1 MNILL
6 VNPPIPYK
14 FRMFEY
20 ADEEGRKAIAR
31 RVLVGPPLALN
42 ELAAVV
48 PEENVIILDQK
59 AELDKNQSYDHIEAI
74 VREMEDFKPQVI
86 SFTCLTAQYNSVM
99 KLLEIVKK
107 INPKILTIVG
117 GIHPSSCPEDFIGSK
132 ADILALGLGKSS
144 FYHVVQEYKAR
155 GELADYSKI
164 PGLGINQG
172 SSFYFT
178 KPLAKISYQEFKRDF
193 LLDNA
198 SPNRTLTDKYDYRIP
213 HLDKKVH
220 YVSTSL
226 GCTHRCNFCY
236 LWQMTD
242 GRYFHREVDSII
254 RELKEMDQYP
264 VIRFCDSNTFGDI
277 KKVRHLFTRIIE
289 EGLNKHF
296 YIADVRTDTVI
307 RYPELIEL
315 AAKAGLKVTICGLEA
330 TSDEELAQY
339 GKDNTVANIKEA
351 LKILNEAGIYVSGN
365 YIIRPDYGEADFDRV
380 ARFVEEN
387 PIYNSGFTILTPF
400 PGTEQWAELQDQI
413 VIRDYDYYNLTNAVL
428 KTRLPEKDF
437 YDRLTALYRQSGRSA
452 QKYFSIYGNQDQR
465 RTMPRKEVSL

>member
-20 ADEEGRKAIAR
+20 ADEEGKKAIAR

-59 AELDKNQSYDHIEAI
+59 AELDQDADYDHVARLLQ
-74 VREMEDFKPQVI
+74 VMEDFKPDVI

-99 KLLEIVKK
+99 KLLELVKK
-107 INPKILTIVG
+107 VNPDILTIVG
-117 GIHPSSCPEDFIGSK
+117 GIHPTSCPKDFNESK
-132 ADILALGLGKSS
+132 ADLLAIGLGKSS
-144 FYHVVQEYKAR
+144 FYHVIQEFKAR
-155 GELADYSKI
+155 GKLADYSKI
-164 PGLGINQG
+164 PGLAINQG
-172 SSFYFT
+172 SSYYFT
-178 KPLAKISYQEFKRDF
+178 RSLSQISFQEFKRDF

-198 SPNRTLTDKYDYRIP
+198 TPNRALTDHYDYRIP
-213 HLDKKVH
+213 HMNKRVH
-220 YVSTSL
+220 YLSTSL
-226 GCTHRCNFCY
+226 GCTHKCNFCY

-242 GRYFHREVDSII
+242 GRYFHREVESII
-254 RELKEMDQYP
+254 AELKEMDQYP
-264 VIRFCDSNTFGDI
+264 IIRFCDSNTFGDI
-277 KKVRHLFTRIIE
+277 RKVSHLFTRIIE

-330 TSDEELAQY
+330 TSDEELLKY
-339 GKDNTVANIKEA
+339 GKDNTVANIQQA

-365 YIIRPDYGEADFDRV
+365 YIIRPDYDEADFERV
-380 ARFVEEN
+380 GRFVEEN

-400 PGTEQWAELQDQI
+400 PGTEQWEELQDEI

-428 KTRLPEKDF
+428 KTKLPERAF
-437 YDRLTALYRQSGRSA
+437 YDRVTALYRLSGRSA
-452 QKYFSIYGNQDQR
+452 QKYFSIYGNMDQAAAGR
-465 RTMPRKEVSL
+465 G